1 MELFSEDIS
10 KVKTLL
16 ESWKT
21 TPEIE
26 VEATFGIKGK
36 VDLQTFLRVIARL
49 KSKGYEAIS
58 QQDRLTISIPLESS
72 VLQDPTRPKST
83 DSLRFTLVGTG
94 HVSQYCRDNI
104 IQNKPFTVIIKNQNI
119 SLEQKKIA
127 TIDIKEYDIR
137 IKGRREEE
145 LSENDPRVQKVI
157 SADRWGKFR
166 KYFRLIRRWTFK
178 IPGLKFDLS
187 MVRNTQQDR
196 YGRNFQIKFQDQPLT
211 SYAPSFEIEV
221 ELDRETINDKDP
233 FTTLIAGVG
242 DVLRGIQNNSL
253 LIRNSVKTNAL
264 EAYKNIAKTDR
275 FRGVQPVTLELQ
287 NMIREP
293 GEEPNIRVDYN
304 VTDKADGLRVMG
316 FTNPEGELFMIDMA
330 MNIYRTGFKKSE
342 CKNCLLDGEYIT
354 RNKRGEAIQSLL
366 FFDMYVAADQDI
378 TKKPFLVADEGESRF
393 NDMMHWITLWNDNG
407 GPDKLVKSA
416 SINIGV
422 KKFFSS
428 NEDNSIFDQ
437 ANNVLNLADIR
448 DYNTDGLIF
457 TPNSLGL
464 PQGPGSRFQNQFK
477 WKPPKDNTVDFLVSI
492 VKDEKDPGQDKIFTA
507 IHPKTQDTIRYKI
520 LQLFVGSAE
529 DPALRDARATILYDR
544 PLPDDIIDPK
554 KGRAKYKAIP
564 FMPKN
569 YPDAYSSVCYL
580 QTKVDPKTNEE
591 YITTSKYKPDE
602 PTSGEFIEQPIRD
615 LSIVEMGYDP
625 TQPPGWRWIPIRV
638 RQDKTER
645 LTKGVVLDEKADQKK
660 QMLRLKLDRTLN
672 SQDTAD
678 GVWNSIHNPVTESMI
693 RNGTEVPSDSEK
705 AEMNYIAP
713 AETKKYYERKPSESD
728 HRLVKELHDFHNK
741 YIKKI
746 VLYGSMGKYA
756 PKAKILDTAV
766 GRANDLHRWREI
778 DAGFVFGVDVTG
790 ECCKNAYDNAYLRL
804 VQTKISVKKQQKPLP
819 IPTMFFVIGDSSLRY
834 IDGASGEN
842 EEEADMMRAI
852 FGKVA
857 PTGIVPPA
865 IQKNQGILRDGAD
878 IMTCMYALHY
888 FFQSPEKLDGLLQ
901 NIADNLKIGG
911 LFVGTNFDG
920 DMVFNLLRRT
930 PKGKS
935 RAGILNGRNLWEI
948 TKQYD
953 ADQLPHDDS
962 AFGMAI
968 DVNFISIGLTH
979 REYLIPWKLFVEKMK
994 TVGCEL
1000 LDEEDLKKIGMENS
1014 TNLYENSY
1022 DMAMR
1027 TPRKKEYEM
1036 NEVAKEFSFLNRWY
1050 IFKRTSEGQAQI
1062 GKLSDEYQKYGVEA
1076 TPIRATEPNV
1086 TFAEDGTPLPN
1097 LEVASDDMNT
1107 QKIQFKK
1114 PSDAYEI
1121 SQRVQR
1127 SPTATD
1133 FMVSQTGIRQEQ
1145 PPISVEDIQVLKA
1158 ELQTAKAAQ
1167 NKDKLA
1173 ELDKQLL
1180 DIRGYQGSSVAE
1192 GPSGPPGATAERI
1205 LQEFS
1210 TKVEV
1215 GAPQN
1220 LTVPVRP
1227 STAQILEKPKYAPK
1241 DVVQFNEDSPETL
1254 KHLELEDK
1262 YAGYAG
1268 RYLAPNA
1275 PFRIRDENDTDTNE
1289 LTEDQQ
1295 LYPSITH
1302 FMAAMKF
1309 KYASSRPDYAEKFSR
1324 AGSIHQFWLNEREVA
1339 RKNKRNKQLSRDDY
1353 NKFVKAESDE
1363 VERELYKLINQADV
1377 GFEEATWSTVKD
1389 ALIQQAI
1396 AQRLRG
1402 DKRFC
1407 AIVNATILQKKYL
1420 LYTNKKTELGGE
1432 RSANGTIQGQN
1443 KYGRYIL
1450 QLADQL
1456 ADEFRA
1462 CLELPDSGV

>member
-10 KVKTLL
+10 KVKSLL

-26 VEATFGIKGK
+26 VEATFGVKGK

-127 TIDIKEYDIR
+127 TIDIKEYDTR

-145 LSENDPRVQKVI
+145 LSETDPRVQKVI
-157 SADRWGKFR
+157 SADRWNKLR

-221 ELDRETINDKDP
+221 ELDRETIGDKDP

-253 LIRNSVKTNAL
+253 LIRNSVKESAL
-264 EAYKNIAKTDR
+264 EIYKNIAKTDR
-275 FRGVQPVTLELQ
+275 FRGVQPVTLELH
-287 NMIREP
+287 NMVKDVQ
-293 GEEPNIRVDYN
+293 EEPNIRENYN
-304 VTDKADGLRVMG
+304 VTDKADGLRVMA
-316 FTNPEGELFMIDMA
+316 FTNPQGELFMIDMA
-330 MNIYRTGFKKSE
+330 MNIYRTGFKKAE
-342 CKNCLLDGEYIT
+342 CKDCLLDGEYIT
-354 RNKRGEAIQSLL
+354 RNKKGEAIQSLL
-366 FFDMYVAADQDI
+366 FFDIYIVAGEDV
-378 TKKPFLVADEGESRF
+378 TKKPFLVADDGESRF
-393 NDMMHWITLWNDNG
+393 NSMMHWITLWNDNG
-407 GPDKLVKSA
+407 GPDKVVKSA
-416 SINIGV
+416 SMNIGV
-422 KKFFSS
+422 KKFFSA
-428 NEDNSIFDQ
+428 NDENTIFDQ

-464 PQGPGSRFQNQFK
+464 PQGPGSRFQEQFK
-477 WKPPKDNTVDFLVSI
+477 WKPPKDNTVDFLVST
-492 VKDEKDPGQDKIFTA
+492 VKDEKDPSQDKIFTS

-554 KGRAKYKAIP
+554 KGRAKYRAIP

-591 YITTSKYKPDE
+591 YITTAKYKSDE
-602 PTSGEFIEQPIRD
+602 SLTGEFIEQPIRD

-645 LTKGVVLDEKADQKK
+645 LTKGVAIDEKADQKK
-660 QMLRLKLDRTLN
+660 QMLRLRLDRTLN

-693 RNGTEVPSDSEK
+693 RNGTEAPSDAEK
-705 AEMNYIAP
+705 AEMNYVAP
-713 AETKKYYERKPSESD
+713 SEVKKYYERKPAESD
-728 HRLVKELHDFHNK
+728 QRLVKELHEFHNK
-741 YIKKI
+741 YIKKT
-746 VLYGSMGKYA
+746 VLYGSMGKYK

-778 DAGFVFGVDVTG
+778 DAEFVFGVDVTG

-804 VQTKISVKKQQKPLP
+804 VQTKINVKKHKKPLP

-865 IQKNQGILRDGAD
+865 IQRNQAILREGAD

-920 DMVFNLLRRT
+920 DMVFNMLRRT

-953 ADQLPHDDS
+953 ADQLPQDDS
-962 AFGMAI
+962 AFGMAV

-994 TVGCEL
+994 TVGCQL
-1000 LDEEDLKKIGMENS
+1000 LDEEDLQKIGLENS

-1027 TPRKKEYEM
+1027 TSKKKDFEM

-1062 GKLSDEYQKYGVEA
+1062 GKLSEEYEKYGVESE
-1076 TPIRATEPNV
+1076 PIQDETKNENGSTMP
-1086 TFAEDGTPLPN
+1086 G
-1097 LEVASDDMNT
+1097 LEGNSAQGEQQPRIDLDKMSE
-1107 QKIQFKK
+1107 
-1114 PSDAYEI
+1114 AYEI

-1127 SPTATD
+1127 APTATD
-1133 FMVSQTGIRQEQ
+1133 FMVSQKNIRANQ
-1145 PPISVEDIQVLKA
+1145 PPISA
-1158 ELQTAKAAQ
+1158 ENIEVLQTQLKTAIAAQ
-1167 NKDKLA
+1167 NNEKLA
-1173 ELDKQLL
+1173 DLDKQLIEL
-1180 DIRGYQGSSVAE
+1180 RGYQGSVIADT
-1192 GPSGPPGATAERI
+1192 PSGPAGTTAQRI

-1210 TKVEV
+1210 SKVATV
-1215 GAPQN
+1215 APPQE

-1227 STAQILEKPKYAPK
+1227 STAQVLEKQKYTPK
-1241 DVVQFNEDSPETL
+1241 DVVQFNEESSETL
-1254 KHLELEDK
+1254 KNLELDDK
-1262 YAGYAG
+1262 YASYAG
-1268 RYLAPNA
+1268 RYLAPNT
-1275 PFRIRDENDTDTNE
+1275 PFRIRDENDTNTDE

-1309 KYASSRPDYAEKFSR
+1309 KYASNRPDYAEKFSR
-1324 AGSIHQFWLNEREVA
+1324 AGPIHQFWLNEREVA

-1353 NKFVKAESDE
+1353 NKFVKSESDE
-1363 VERELYKLINQADV
+1363 VERELYKLINQPDV

-1389 ALIQQAI
+1389 ALLQQAI

-1407 AIVNATILQKKYL
+1407 VIVNAVILQKKYL

-1456 ADEFRA
+1456 ADEFKA
-1462 CLELPDSGV
+1462 CLELPDPE

>member
-26 VEATFGIKGK
+26 VEATFGLKGK
-36 VDLQTFLRVIARL
+36 VDLQTFLRVISRL

-83 DSLRFTLVGTG
+83 DSLRFTLVGSG

-104 IQNKPFTVIIKNQNI
+104 IQNKPYTVIIKNQNI
-119 SLEQKKIA
+119 SLEQKKVS
-127 TIDIKEYDIR
+127 TIDIKEYNTR

-157 SADRWGKFR
+157 SADRWPKLR

-187 MVRNTQQDR
+187 MVRNTQEDR
-196 YGRNFQIKFQDQPLT
+196 YGRNFQTKFQDQPLM

-221 ELDRETINDKDP
+221 ELDRETIGEKDP

-242 DVLRGIQNNSL
+242 DILRGIQNNSL
-253 LIRNSVKTNAL
+253 LIRNSVKEKAL
-264 EAYKNIAKTDR
+264 DVYKDIAKTDR
-275 FRGVQPVTLELQ
+275 FRGVQPVTLELH
-287 NMIREP
+287 NMKKEDGEEANIRE
-293 GEEPNIRVDYN
+293 NYN
-304 VTDKADGLRVMG
+304 VTDKADGLRVMA
-316 FTNPEGELFMIDMA
+316 FTNSEGELFMIDMA
-330 MNIYRTGFKKSE
+330 MNIYRTGYKKAE
-342 CKNCLLDGEYIT
+342 CKLSLLDGEYIT
-354 RNKRGEAIQSLL
+354 RNKKGEATQALL
-366 FFDMYVAADQDI
+366 FFDMYNDVGGVDVS
-378 TKKPFLVADEGESRF
+378 KKPFLVADQGDCRF
-393 NDMMHWITLWNDNG
+393 NDMMQWMAAWNEG
-407 GPDKLVKSA
+407 SGPNKLVKSTTI
-416 SINIGV
+416 SIGV
-422 KKFFSS
+422 KKFFAS

-457 TPNSLGL
+457 TPNNL
-464 PQGPGSRFQNQFK
+464 PLPPNPGSRFQNQFK
-477 WKPPKDNTVDFLVSI
+477 WKPPKDNTVDFLVST
-492 VKDEKDPGQDKIFTA
+492 VKDEKDPKQDKIFTG

-529 DPALRDARATILYDR
+529 DPALRDARATILYDK

-554 KGRAKYKAIP
+554 KSRAKYRAVP
-564 FMPKN
+564 FVPRN
-569 YPDAYSSVCYL
+569 YFDAYSSVCYL

-591 YITTSKYKPDE
+591 YITTTKYNSDE
-602 PTSGEFIEQPIRD
+602 PVSGEFIEQPIRD
-615 LSIVEMGYDP
+615 LSIVEMGFDP

-645 LTKGVVLDEKADQKK
+645 LTKGVEVDQKADQKK

-693 RNGTEVPSDSEK
+693 RTGSEVPSDAEK

-713 AETKKYYERKPSESD
+713 SEVKKYYERKPIESD
-728 HRLVKELHDFHNK
+728 QRLVKELHEFHNK

-746 VLYGSMGKYA
+746 VLYGSIGAYK
-756 PKAKILDTAV
+756 PKPKILDTAV
-766 GRANDLHRWREI
+766 GRANDLHRWREL
-778 DAGFVFGVDVTG
+778 DASFVFGVDVTG
-790 ECCKNAYDNAYLRL
+790 ECCKNAHDNAYLRL
-804 VQTKISVKKQQKPLP
+804 VQTKINAKKQQKPLP
-819 IPTMFFVIGDSSLRY
+819 IPTMFFVIGDSSLRF

-842 EEEADMMRAI
+842 DEEADMMRAI

-865 IQKNQGILRDGAD
+865 IQKNQAILRDGAD
-878 IMTCMYALHY
+878 VITCMYALHY
-888 FFQSPEKLDGLLQ
+888 FFESSEKLDGLLQ

-935 RAGILNGRNLWEI
+935 KSGIYKGRNIWEI

-953 ADQLPHDDS
+953 QDQLPQDDS
-962 AFGMAI
+962 AFGMAV

-1000 LDEEDLKKIGMENS
+1000 LGPEDLKKIGLENS
-1014 TNLYENSY
+1014 SNIYENSY
-1022 DMAMR
+1022 DMAMK

-1062 GKLSDEYQKYGVEA
+1062 GKLSDEYTKYGVASE
-1076 TPIRATEPNV
+1076 PIAPAVELENSLPPLEKNTE
-1086 TFAEDGTPLPN
+1086 ESKDSE
-1097 LEVASDDMNT
+1097 EVQLQT
-1107 QKIQFKK
+1107 TLRK

-1133 FMVSQTGIRQEQ
+1133 FMKSQENQRKIPVTAD
-1145 PPISVEDIQVLKA
+1145 DIQILQT

-1167 NKDKLA
+1167 NKERLA
-1173 ELDKQLL
+1173 ELDQQLI
-1180 DIRGYQGSSVAE
+1180 DIKGFEGSSAAAT
-1192 GPSGPPGATAERI
+1192 PSGPPGATAERI
-1205 LQEFS
+1205 LQEYS
-1210 TKVEV
+1210 SKLIGEV
-1215 GAPQN
+1215 PQN

-1227 STAQILEKPKYAPK
+1227 GTAQILEKQKYAPK
-1241 DVVQFNEDSPETL
+1241 DVIQFNEESSENL
-1254 KHLELEDK
+1254 KHLELESK
-1262 YAGYAG
+1262 YAPYAG
-1268 RYLAPNA
+1268 RWLAPNA
-1275 PFRIRDENDTDTNE
+1275 PFRIRDENDTNTTE

-1295 LYPSITH
+1295 IYPSITH
-1302 FMAAMKF
+1302 FLAAMKF
-1309 KYASSRPDYAEKFSR
+1309 KYASTRPDYAEKFSR

-1339 RKNKRNKQLSRDDY
+1339 RKNKRNKQLSRDDF
-1353 NKFVKAESDE
+1353 NKFVKSESDE
-1363 VERELYKLINQADV
+1363 VERELYKLINQPDV
-1377 GFEEATWSTVKD
+1377 GFDESSWSTVKD
-1389 ALIQQAI
+1389 ALLQQAI

-1407 AIVNATILQKKYL
+1407 VIVNAAIQQQKYL

-1432 RSANGTIQGQN
+1432 RAANGTIQGQN

-1450 QLADQL
+1450 QLAEKLSD
-1456 ADEFRA
+1456 DFKA
-1462 CLELPDSGV
+1462 CLELPDSE